1 MGKRV
6 MRGYSHRVQFEQRE
20 SPGPRAIADS
30 LDLQSAPVLQTS
42 TACKSGLAFLELAS
56 GRDGVGTTEPIHDDA
71 FLIALQLQ
79 ACPDFDLYADGR
91 LIRPREFEAGAV
103 AIFDLR
109 ANLAIDRRDPFH
121 AVDLYIPRKALD
133 ALAED
138 ANSPAIDEL
147 HHEPG
152 RALRDPVARHLLLAI
167 RPALAAPGEASE
179 LFVDHLAMALA
190 THVAHTYGG
199 MRARSDA
206 KIGTLARWQERR
218 AKELLAANLTGGI
231 TLADLAKACELS
243 IRHFTRAFR
252 GSTGMSPHR
261 WLLQLRIE
269 KAKSLLTNS
278 RGMLADI
285 ALECGFADQS
295 HFTRAFQRS
304 MGLSP
309 GAWQR
314 LHRR

>member
-1 MGKRV
+1 
-6 MRGYSHRVQFEQRE
+6 MRGYSHSARFEQRE
-20 SPGPRAIADS
+20 SPGPRGIADS
-30 LDLQSAPVLQTS
+30 LNLQRAPVLHTS
-42 TACKSGLAFLELAS
+42 AGCKSGLAFLELAS
-56 GRDGVGTTEPIHDDA
+56 GRDDVGTTEPIRDDA

-91 LIRPREFEAGAV
+91 LIRPRDFEAGTV

-109 ANLAIDRRDPFH
+109 TNLAMDRRDPFH
-121 AVDLYIPRKALD
+121 AVDLYIPRKSLD

-138 ANSPAIDEL
+138 ASSPVIDEL
-147 HHEPG
+147 RHEPG
-152 RALRDPVARHLLLAI
+152 KAIRDPVARHLLLSI
-167 RPALAAPGEASE
+167 RPALAAPGQASE

-190 THVAHTYGG
+190 THIAHTYGG
-199 MRARSDA
+199 MRARCDA

-231 TLADLAKACELS
+231 TLADLAQACELS

-252 GSTGMSPHR
+252 ASTGMSPHG
-261 WLLQLRIE
+261 WLLQLRID
-269 KAKSLLTNS
+269 KAKGLLIGTP
-278 RGMLADI
+278 RTLADV
-285 ALECGFADQS
+285 AFECGFADQS
-295 HFTRAFQRS
+295 HFTRVFQRLV
-304 MGLSP
+304 GLSP

>member
-1 MGKRV
+1 
-6 MRGYSHRVQFEQRE
+6 MRGYSRRVQPEHAE
-20 SPGPRAIADS
+20 PSGPHAIADS
-30 LDLQSAPVLQTS
+30 LNLQRAPVLQTS
-42 TACKSGLAFLELAS
+42 TACKSGLAFLELVS
-56 GRDGVGTTEPIHDDA
+56 GPDDVGATEPVHDDA

-91 LIRPREFEAGAV
+91 LIRPRQFEAGAV

-109 ANLAIDRRDPFH
+109 TNLAIDRRDPFH
-121 AVDLYIPRKALD
+121 AVDLYMPRKSLD

-138 ANSPAIDEL
+138 ANSSVVDEL
-147 HHEPG
+147 RHEPG
-152 RALRDPVARHLLLAI
+152 KALQDPVARHLLLAI
-167 RPALAAPGEASE
+167 RPALAAPGRASE

-199 MRARSDA
+199 MRARSDV
-206 KIGTLARWQERR
+206 KIGTLAGWQERR
-218 AKELLAANLTGGI
+218 AKEMLAANLTGGI
-231 TLADLAKACELS
+231 ALADLAKACELS

-252 GSTGMSPHR
+252 GSTGMSPHG

-269 KAKSLLTNS
+269 KAKSLLASS
-278 RGMLADI
+278 RRVLADI
-285 ALECGFADQS
+285 AFECGFADQS
-295 HFTRAFQRS
+295 HFTRVFQRS
-304 MGLSP
+304 VGSSP

>member
-1 MGKRV
+1 MS
-6 MRGYSHRVQFEQRE
+6 GYSHSVQSEPRE
-20 SPGPRAIADS
+20 SSGPRNITDS
-30 LDLQSAPVLQTS
+30 LSLQCAPVLKTS
-42 TACKSGLAFLELAS
+42 NACKSGLAFLELAS
-56 GRDGVGTTEPIHDDA
+56 GRDDVGATEPVRDDA
-71 FLIALQLQ
+71 FLIALQMQ

-109 ANLAIDRRDPFH
+109 TNLAIDRRDPFH
-121 AVDLYIPRKALD
+121 AVDLYIPRKSLD

-138 ANSPAIDEL
+138 ANSPVIDEL
-147 HHEPG
+147 RHEPG
-152 RALRDPVARHLLLAI
+152 KALRDPVARHLLLAI
-167 RPALAAPGEASE
+167 RPALAAPDQASE

-199 MRARSDA
+199 MRARPDTV
-206 KIGTLARWQERR
+206 GTLARWQERR
-218 AKELLAANLTGGI
+218 AKELLAANLTGGV
-231 TLADLAKACELS
+231 TLADLARACELS

-269 KAKSLLTNS
+269 KAKTLLTNS
-278 RGMLADI
+278 RRMLADI

-304 MGLSP
+304 VGVSP